1 MKFEWDKK
9 KAKANQ
15 SKHGV
20 AFEEAQTV
28 FLIRFM
34 LTFMILI
41 IVIMSIGIL
50 SSGDLSKTVY

>member
-50 SSGDLSKTVY
+50 SSGDLN